1 MNPIKSGDT
10 ITARS
15 RGDVLGIGQVH
26 TVDATR
32 FFIQLRLPNGARFNH
47 YFNHADEGATWMRGE
62 RTESDFVVVDA
73 VQKLTDSES

>member
-1 MNPIKSGDT
+1 MNPIKQGDI

-15 RGDVLGIGQVH
+15 RGDVLGIGEVH
-26 TVDATR
+26 TVDGNR

-62 RTESDFVVVDA
+62 RTEEGFAVVDA
-73 VQKLTDSES
+73 VQKLTDSDR

>member
-1 MNPIKSGDT
+1 MIKQGDT

-15 RGDVLGIGQVH
+15 RGDVLGIGKVH
-26 TVDATR
+26 TVDADR

-62 RTESDFVVVDA
+62 RTESDFVVIDA
-73 VQKLTDSES
+73 VQKLTNSEP